1 MYAFNAK
8 VYTSSKIQFV
18 LNVQI
23 TVKNVQI
30 LIPAQDASLDLASL
44 RWENVLSVFL
54 AVVSAQDLIL
64 EYARFVT

>member
-1 MYAFNAK
+1 MCASNAK
-8 VYTSSKIQFV
+8 ANTSSKIQFV
-18 LNVQI
+18 LSAQI

-54 AVVSAQDLIL
+54 AVVSAQDQIL
-64 EYARFVT
+64 EYARLVI